1 MKPSL
6 DFEPTEKPKELSM
19 DVLFLLLTLAFFVA
33 SAALV
38 YGCERLRKP
47 S

>member
-1 MKPSL
+1 
-6 DFEPTEKPKELSM
+6 M
-19 DVLFLLLTLAFFVA
+19 DVFFLLVTLAFFVA

-38 YGCERLRKP
+38 YGCERLRVP

>member
-1 MKPSL
+1 
-6 DFEPTEKPKELSM
+6 M
-19 DVLFLLLTLAFFVA
+19 DALFLPLTLAFFAA

-38 YGCERLRKP
+38 CGCERLRQR